1 LSPSF
6 RQLLL
11 CNYFRNQEMQIW
23 WTAMKE
29 TVNELNAN
37 KVTQLGLDSSEAP
50 STDGGV
56 RVLADNRN
64 DDGVGTGVSLWAAA
78 ATRLFPSTEM

>member
-1 LSPSF
+1 
-6 RQLLL
+6 
-11 CNYFRNQEMQIW
+11 MQIW

-37 KVTQLGLDSSEAP
+37 KVTQLGLDSTEAP

>member
-1 LSPSF
+1 
-6 RQLLL
+6 
-11 CNYFRNQEMQIW
+11 
-23 WTAMKE
+23 MKE

-37 KVTQLGLDSSEAP
+37 KVTQLRLDSSEAP

-56 RVLADNRN
+56 RVLADNRK